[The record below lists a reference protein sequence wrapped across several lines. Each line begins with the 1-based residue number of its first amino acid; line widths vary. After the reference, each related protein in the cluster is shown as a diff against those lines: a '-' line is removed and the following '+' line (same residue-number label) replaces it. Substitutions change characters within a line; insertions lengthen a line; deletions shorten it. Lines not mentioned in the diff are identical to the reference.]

1 MAYLFNN
8 TSQYMIGGSAPVTA
22 VPLTIVAWF
31 KLTASG
37 GGGSICAVGDA
48 TAHCRLSVATGQV
61 QALCTGSVTANATT
75 SGSASGGVW
84 AHGAAVFSGTASR
97 TAYLNGTASTPNTVS
112 VTQNTFNEILIG
124 ARRLTTLGQ
133 YFGGDIAEVGIWN
146 AVLTA
151 DEIASLAKGFPCRMI
166 KPQNLAFYAPLVR
179 NIIDYMEGLSLT
191 NTNTAT
197 PSEHARI
204 IYA

>member
-1 MAYLFNN
+1 MAYLF
-8 TSQYMIGGSAPVTA
+8 TSASSQYLIGGSAPVTA

-61 QALCTGSVTANATT
+61 QALCTGSTTANATT

-97 TAYLNGTASTPNTVS
+97 TAYFNGAASTPNTVS

-133 YFGGDIAEVGIWN
+133 YFGGDIAEVGVWN
-146 AVLTA
+146 VVLTA
-151 DEIASLAKGFPCRMI
+151 AEIAALAKGIAPHRI
-166 KPQNLAFYAPLVR
+166 RPQNLVFYPRLIRGLVETR
-179 NIIDYMEGLSLT
+179 RRLALT
-191 NTNTAT
+191 NTNGAT
-197 PSEHARI
+197 VSTHCRI
-204 IYA
+204 IG